1 MKKTKLFR
9 ILFTEEQMKIL
20 EARTMGAGY
29 NTKSSYVRSLIFMK
43 KPLEEQLGEL
53 INEIKSQQKQNHKHF
68 R

>member
-1 MKKTKLFR
+1 MKRTKQLLIR
-9 ILFTEEQMKIL
+9 LTEEQVKII
-20 EARTMGAGY
+20 EARSINAGY
-29 NTKSSYVRSLIFMK
+29 TSKPAYVRSLIFMK